1 MSPLLQAIVAGVVVA
16 VCVIYSAWRLASLRL
31 RMRTLDVLA
40 ALPAALTAPWLARL
54 RQRTLAQLAGGC
66 AGCAAGGGLTPGAPA
81 RPNQT
86 PGAPRR

>member
-1 MSPLLQAIVAGVVVA
+1 MSPLLQGLLVGLIVAA
-16 VCVIYSAWRLASLRL
+16 CIIHSAWRLASLRL
-31 RMRTLDVLA
+31 RMRVIDGLA
-40 ALPAALTAPWLARL
+40 RLPEGLTMPWLATL

-66 AGCAAGGGLTPGAPA
+66 AGCAAGGGLRPDAAA